1 MAEEVTSNG
10 MGTARDYELQ
20 SLDLMNSS
28 GKSVS
33 LIGQL
38 VEIEWHQSIDAPVM
52 FGSIVV
58 VDAQDI
64 MSNFSITGNERLH
77 IKIDQPSLGYPLDRE
92 FKVTKISNR
101 TTNNNA
107 GAKYIIHFVSPELV
121 DSNSKAISKA
131 YKGTRY
137 SDIARDVLNNYMKP
151 KKINRID
158 QTSGAFDVIIP
169 GYRPIEALHW
179 IASRSFDG
187 ADSSNFLFFESR
199 EGFEYVSLKTLYAQ
213 KVLKTMVYDIK
224 SVNEQPNSSSD
235 IKKNRNSIEKLEI
248 LQDFDVIS
256 TNNRGGY
263 ASKLMTVNIF
273 NREYKNFD
281 YSLSNIQGTLLNKNA
296 PTNDKSMMTSYFANY
311 KTHVLVN
318 DTKTEKENAVDKWLM
333 PRQMHN
339 ALLDNFAMRSESPLD
354 ITVKAGD
361 IIKIDMPMFV
371 AADEKGKKLDQFRS
385 GKYLVR
391 SVSHVFKQQ
400 GVGTTILEL
409 TTDSFANPLPTEKAT
424 KS

>member
-1 MAEEVTSNG
+1 MAEEVTNNG

-20 SLDLMNSS
+20 SLDLINSS

-33 LIGQL
+33 LVAQL
-38 VEIEWHQSIDAPVM
+38 AEIEWHQSIDAPVM
-52 FGSIVV
+52 FGTIVV

-64 MSNFSITGNERLH
+64 LSNFSISGNEKLR

-92 FKVTKISNR
+92 FKITKISNR
-101 TTNNNA
+101 TNNNNA
-107 GAKYIIHFVSPELV
+107 GAKYIIHFVSPELI
-121 DSNSKAISKA
+121 DSNIKAISKA
-131 YKGTRY
+131 YKATRY
-137 SDIARDVLNNYMKP
+137 SDIANDILNNFLKP
-151 KKINRID
+151 KKINRVD
-158 QTSGAFDVIIP
+158 QTSGAFDVIVP

-179 IASRSFDG
+179 IASRSFNG
-187 ADSSNFLFFESR
+187 PDSSNFLFFESR

-213 KVLKTMVYDIK
+213 KVLKNMVYDIK

-248 LQDFDVIS
+248 LHDFDVVS
-256 TNNRGGY
+256 TANRGGY
-263 ASKLMTVNIF
+263 ASRLTTVNIL
-273 NREYKNFD
+273 NREYKSFD
-281 YSLSNIQGTLLNKNA
+281 YSVSNIQNTLLNKNA
-296 PTNDKSMMTSYFANY
+296 PTNDKSITTSYSANF
-311 KTHVLVN
+311 KTHILVG

-339 ALLDNFAMRSESPLD
+339 ALLDNFAMRLESALD

-361 IIKIDMPMFV
+361 IIKIDMPKFV
-371 AADEKGKKLDQFRS
+371 AADEKGKRLDEFRS

-400 GVGTTILEL
+400 GVGTTILEV
-409 TTDSFANPLPTEKAT
+409 TTDSFANPLPTEKLSKT
-424 KS
+424 